1 MLMTTEENIKQLVL
15 TYKKN
20 TSLYDIAL
28 DIGISES
35 SLYKFMKGN
44 KLSDKTLNKIN
55 NWFMQE
61 ISSKQNHFY
70 DLIYFIN
77 KQDGVN
83 LKDKLDG
90 LLKEYKR
97 LGFIEDDWV
106 KLNDWVELND

>member
-1 MLMTTEENIKQLVL
+1 MNIEKNIRRLVL

-35 SLYKFMKGN
+35 SLYKFMKDN

-55 NWFMQE
+55 NWFIQE
-61 ISSKQNHFY
+61 MASKQNCFY

-77 KQDGVN
+77 KLDGIN
-83 LKDKLDG
+83 LKDKLSS
-90 LLKEYKR
+90 LFKEYKK
-97 LGFIEDDWV
+97 LGLIE
-106 KLNDWVELND
+106 ND

>member
-1 MLMTTEENIKQLVL
+1 MKEILMTIEENIKQLVL

-35 SLYKFMKGN
+35 SLYKFMNGD

-61 ISSKQNHFY
+61 ISSRQDHFY

-77 KQDGVN
+77 KQDDIT
-83 LKDKLDG
+83 LKNKLDSS
-90 LLKEYKR
+90 LKEYER
-97 LGFIEDDWV
+97 LGLIESD
-106 KLNDWVELND
+106 

>member
-1 MLMTTEENIKQLVL
+1 MKEKLMTIEENIKQLVL

-61 ISSKQNHFY
+61 ISSRQNPFY

-77 KQDGVN
+77 KQDGIT
-83 LKDKLDG
+83 LKNKLDG
-90 LLKEYKR
+90 LLKEYNK
-97 LGFIEDDWV
+97 LGLIE
-106 KLNDWVELND
+106 NDYKEI

>member
-1 MLMTTEENIKQLVL
+1 MKEILMTIEENIKQLVL

-61 ISSKQNHFY
+61 ISSRQNHFY

-77 KQDGVN
+77 KQDGIT
-83 LKDKLDG
+83 LKNKLDD
-90 LLKEYKR
+90 LLKEYNK
-97 LGFIEDDWV
+97 LGLIE
-106 KLNDWVELND
+106 NDYKEI

>member
-1 MLMTTEENIKQLVL
+1 MTIEENIKQLVL

-55 NWFMQE
+55 NWFIQE
-61 ISSKQNHFY
+61 ISSRQNHFY

-77 KQDGVN
+77 KQDGIT
-83 LKDKLDG
+83 LKNKLDG
-90 LLKEYKR
+90 LLKEYNN
-97 LGFIEDDWV
+97 LGLIA
-106 KLNDWVELND
+106 NDYKEI

>member
-1 MLMTTEENIKQLVL
+1 MKEILMTIEENIKQLVL

-61 ISSKQNHFY
+61 ISSRKNHFY

-77 KQDGVN
+77 KQDGIT
-83 LKDKLDG
+83 LKNKLDG
-90 LLKEYKR
+90 LLKEYNK
-97 LGFIEDDWV
+97 LGLIE
-106 KLNDWVELND
+106 NDYKEI

>member
-1 MLMTTEENIKQLVL
+1 MKEILMTIEENIKQLVL

-61 ISSKQNHFY
+61 ISSRQNHFY

-77 KQDGVN
+77 KQDGIT
-83 LKDKLDG
+83 LKNKLDG
-90 LLKEYKR
+90 LLKEYNK
-97 LGFIEDDWV
+97 LGLIE
-106 KLNDWVELND
+106 NDYKET

>member
-1 MLMTTEENIKQLVL
+1 MSMEENIKQLVL

-35 SLYKFMKGN
+35 SLYKFMNGD

-61 ISSKQNHFY
+61 ISSRQDHFY

-77 KQDGVN
+77 KQDGIT
-83 LKDKLDG
+83 LKNKLDSS
-90 LLKEYKR
+90 LKEYER
-97 LGFIEDDWV
+97 LGLIE
-106 KLNDWVELND
+106 ND